1 MAEAQFVSDS
11 CSVEQFILGQENNS
25 TLQKTQRDVNL
36 LESFLRTK
44 YEERKIENIPAV
56 ELNEYICQ
64 FIISVRTKDAWQ
76 RIRANFE
83 IHKSV
88 KPINET
94 FCTI

>member
-83 IHKSV
+83 N
-88 KPINET
+88 P
-94 FCTI
+94 